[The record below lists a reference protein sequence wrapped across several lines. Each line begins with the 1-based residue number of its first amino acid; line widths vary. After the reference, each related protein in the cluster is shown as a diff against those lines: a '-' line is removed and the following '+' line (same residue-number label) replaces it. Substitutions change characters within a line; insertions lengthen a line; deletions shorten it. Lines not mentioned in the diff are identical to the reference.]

1 MFEDVFRKF
10 YKPFMN
16 KKTSKKV
23 DIYDELIRKA
33 GEIFSDKEVLLIKKA
48 YLMAKDLHRGQKRN
62 SGEPYIIHPVYV
74 AYILLEEM
82 RLHDV
87 NTIVAAL
94 LHDTVEDCGITYE
107 YLNERF
113 GFDVANLVIGVTKMK
128 DLDFSSKEEKEDFNN
143 YLLLKHILED
153 YRVILIKLADRL
165 HNMRTLDYK
174 TEAKRREK
182 SAETLRIF
190 VPLATHVGATLIRDE
205 LVDTS
210 FKYLSN
216 SSYREIR
223 GMSKD
228 YLIKHQDSIEDMLVT
243 LRNLSSSLNIRSEI
257 RARIMTNFAIYQKL
271 IDSKKISLL
280 PNLLSYHIMVEEKE
294 DIAKFILKLKE
305 EFNVL
310 PEYTQDFITKPLNNG
325 YQAYHLSIR
334 GHKGTPFQI
343 RLFTKEMF
351 LVNNYGFSALI
362 ELCPDKSI
370 KEIQEELIRDN
381 EFFHSLDKN
390 YKLYKKPFELI
401 NDSVRELLADKI
413 NVTVANGAV
422 YCLPAMSTVAD
433 LALKIHSELRSEAIG
448 AEVNGTLVDLN
459 FPLKENDHVV
469 ILMKSRKTAKKEEQN
484 GLCLSLKKELGQ

>member
-1 MFEDVFRKF
+1 MFEDIFKKF
-10 YKPFMN
+10 YKPFIN
-16 KKTSKKV
+16 KKNSKKLY
-23 DIYDELIRKA
+23 IYDELIRKA
-33 GEIFSDKEVLLIKKA
+33 SEMFTDKEVLLIKKA

-82 RLHDV
+82 NLHDA
-87 NTIVAAL
+87 NTIAAAL

-107 YLNERF
+107 YLLQHF
-113 GFDVANLVIGVTKMK
+113 GFDVANLVMGVTKMK
-128 DLDFSSKEEKEDFNN
+128 EIDVSSKEEKEDFNN
-143 YLLLKHILED
+143 YLLLKHILKD

-174 TEAKRREK
+174 NEAKRREK

-190 VPLATHVGATLIRDE
+190 VPLATHVGATFIRDE

-216 SSYREIR
+216 SSYREIK
-223 GMSKD
+223 GMSKY
-228 YLIKHQDSIEDMLVT
+228 YLIKHQAIIEDMLVT
-243 LRNLSSSLNIRSEI
+243 LRNLSSSLNINSEI
-257 RARIMTNFAIYQKL
+257 RPRIMNNFAIYQKL
-271 IDSKKISLL
+271 VENKKISLL
-280 PNLLSYHIMVEEKE
+280 PNLLSYHIMVEKKE
-294 DIAKFILKLKE
+294 DIYQFIKKIEE
-305 EFNVL
+305 EFNVNY
-310 PEYTQDFITKPLNNG
+310 EYTQDFITKPLNNG

-362 ELCPDKSI
+362 ELYPNKSI
-370 KEIQEELIRDN
+370 KEIQEELIRNN
-381 EFFHSLDKN
+381 EFFHSLDQN
-390 YKLYKKPFELI
+390 YKLYKKPFEVI
-401 NDSVRELLADKI
+401 NKSVRELLADKI
-413 NVTVANGAV
+413 NVRVANGAI

-433 LALKIHSELRSEAIG
+433 LALKIHTELYSNAIG

-469 ILMKSRKTAKKEEQN
+469 ILLKEKITTVKKEANE
-484 GLCLSLKKELGQ
+484 LSLSLKKEIGQ